1 MCLIN
6 TAELCTHTR
15 ACTHTHTPPP
25 VMPQS
30 THHCVLFLPLS
41 SKHTD
46 VHVELSVERVYV
58 LSVFQNACPRLQSP
72 KEGRTRHTAPRPQ
85 TGTCSPRHYSALR
98 VSDLR
103 VELPGHVP
111 PALLPGLQWAFPSR
125 DGLFW
130 FLNFVLFI
138 YAGFHCGIIPLF
150 LLRCFCAL

>member
-1 MCLIN
+1 MY
-6 TAELCTHTR
+6 THAR
-15 ACTHTHTPPP
+15 VHAHTHTPPP

-46 VHVELSVERVYV
+46 VHVELSVEKGICFYRCFRTPVPAYS
-58 LSVFQNACPRLQSP
+58 LTR
-72 KEGRTRHTAPRPQ
+72 KGRTRHTVPLPQ

-111 PALLPGLQWAFPSR
+111 PALLPGLQRAFPSR